1 MSSSPTSRPVRL
13 PPPDLAT
20 QQLPRTRQIARAWF
34 RVHYK
39 GLNAIYF
46 SLNPGHRYSHPKCP
60 NPILYVAID
69 PETCLLERFGDYLY
83 DNARHLPQTIWDSTV
98 ISRIDAPPLHLCDL
112 SKTTTRSALTVDL
125 TALMNADLSVPQQ
138 WGLAIQNHPSQVPA
152 IKFKSRF
159 TDKACLAIFDLPGI
173 RAQLKEAALGPV
185 SAYNPAL
192 DWLTKHR
199 VTLV

>member
-1 MSSSPTSRPVRL
+1 MSSSPATRPVRL

-20 QQLPRTRQIARAWF
+20 QPLPRSRQTSRAWF
-34 RVHYK
+34 RVHPK
-39 GLNAIYF
+39 GHEAIYF

-60 NPILYVAID
+60 TPILYVAID
-69 PETCLLERFGDYLY
+69 PETCLMERLGDYIY
-83 DNARHLPQTIWDSTV
+83 DNARQLPQTIWDSTV
-98 ISRIDAPPLHLCDL
+98 ISRIDAPPFHLCDL

-138 WGLAIQNHPSQVPA
+138 WGLEIQNHPSQVPA
-152 IKFKSRF
+152 IKFRSRF

-173 RAQLKEAALGPV
+173 RAQLKEAGLGPV

-192 DWLTKHR
+192 DWLTKHQ

>member
-34 RVHYK
+34 RVHPK

-60 NPILYVAID
+60 SPSLYVAID

-83 DNARHLPQTIWDSTV
+83 DNARQLPQTIWDSTV
-98 ISRIDAPPLHLCDL
+98 ISRIDAPPFHLCDL

-125 TALMNADLSVPQQ
+125 TALMNADLSVPPTM
-138 WGLAIQNHPSQVPA
+138 GLGNS
-152 IKFKSRF
+152 KS
-159 TDKACLAIFDLPGI
+159 
-173 RAQLKEAALGPV
+173 PV
-185 SAYNPAL
+185 ASAGHKVQEPL
-192 DWLTKHR
+192 H
-199 VTLV
+199 

>member
-1 MSSSPTSRPVRL
+1 MSSSPATRPVRL

-20 QQLPRTRQIARAWF
+20 QRLPRTRQQARAWF
-34 RVHYK
+34 RVHPK

-46 SLNPGHRYSHPKCP
+46 TLNPGHRYSHPNCP

-83 DNARHLPQTIWDSTV
+83 DHARQLPQTIWASTL
-98 ISRIDAPPLHLCDL
+98 ISRIDAPPFHLCDL
-112 SKTTTRSALTVDL
+112 SRTTTRSALTADL
-125 TALMNADLSVPQQ
+125 AALMSADLSVPQQ
-138 WGLAIQNHPSQVPA
+138 WGLEIQNHPSRVPA

-159 TDKACLAIFDLPGI
+159 TGKACLAIFNLPGI
-173 RAQLKEAALGPV
+173 RAQLKEAALGSV
-185 SAYNPAL
+185 SAFNPAL
-192 DWLTKHR
+192 DWLTKHQ

>member
-34 RVHYK
+34 RVHPK
-39 GLNAIYF
+39 GLNAICF

-60 NPILYVAID
+60 SPSLYVAID

-83 DNARHLPQTIWDSTV
+83 DNARQLPQTIWDSTV

-125 TALMNADLSVPQQ
+125 TALMNADLSVPPTM
-138 WGLAIQNHPSQVPA
+138 GLGNS
-152 IKFKSRF
+152 KS
-159 TDKACLAIFDLPGI
+159 
-173 RAQLKEAALGPV
+173 PV
-185 SAYNPAL
+185 ASAGHKVQEPL
-192 DWLTKHR
+192 H
-199 VTLV
+199 